1 MEREIIH
8 VVFAYMN
15 MQKIIIPSEE
25 GQKNGPMSLSEASSL
40 PCVHTHTHT
49 LSHTY
54 ANTHFILFLSPISL
68 FLFVTIY
75 STYSDD
81 GWL

>member
-25 GQKNGPMSLSEASSL
+25 GQKNGPISLSESY
-40 PCVHTHTHT
+40 THT
-49 LSHTY
+49 Y
-54 ANTHFILFLSPISL
+54 ENTHSHFILSISNLSLPVCHSLSL
-68 FLFVTIY
+68 FFIS
-75 STYSDD
+75 STYSDG

>member
-49 LSHTY
+49 LTHICKHTLY
-54 ANTHFILFLSPISL
+54 SLSISDLSLPVCHYLFDVL
-68 FLFVTIY
+68 
-75 STYSDD
+75 
-81 GWL
+81 

>member
-8 VVFAYMN
+8 VAFAYMN

-25 GQKNGPMSLSEASSL
+25 GQKNGSMSLSEALL
-40 PCVHTHTHT
+40 PTCIHTHTT
-49 LSHTY
+49 LSLYPLTSS
-54 ANTHFILFLSPISL
+54 ICFLSVCHSLSL
-68 FLFVTIY
+68 FLY
-75 STYSDD
+75 LLYMMESDG